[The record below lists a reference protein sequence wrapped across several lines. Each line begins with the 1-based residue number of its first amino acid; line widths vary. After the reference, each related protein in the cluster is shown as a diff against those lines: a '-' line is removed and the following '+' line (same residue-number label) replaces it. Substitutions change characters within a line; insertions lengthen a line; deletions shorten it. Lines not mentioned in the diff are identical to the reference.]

1 MFVGVGEDDAVSILL
16 PLGSLE
22 AVVYGSS
29 QSNSYY
35 MALVIKLIA
44 KEP

>member
-1 MFVGVGEDDAVSILL
+1 VGEDDAVSILL
-16 PLGSLE
+16 PLCSLK
-22 AVVYGSS
+22 VVFDGSS

-35 MALVIKLIA
+35 MAWVIKLIA